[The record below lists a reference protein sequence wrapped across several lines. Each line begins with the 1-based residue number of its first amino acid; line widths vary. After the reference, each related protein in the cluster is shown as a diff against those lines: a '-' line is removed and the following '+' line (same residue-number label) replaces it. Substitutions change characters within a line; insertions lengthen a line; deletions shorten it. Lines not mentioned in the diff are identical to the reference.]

1 MARSLSEMVT
11 QGKGKLERK
20 ASSMTASWNAA
31 KSRMK
36 AHYGEQPFGQTRK
49 ANFNREVDAATHRS
63 DPNKWAEN
71 YAAKMAE

>member
-20 ASSMTASWNAA
+20 ASSMTTSWNAA

-36 AHYGEQPFGQTRK
+36 TNYGKQPFGPTRK
-49 ANFNREVDAATHRS
+49 ANYNTEVDAATHRS
-63 DPNKWAEN
+63 DPTKWAEH